1 MPVRPPE
8 HDFRVD
14 NPTLRVQDTERNQKT
29 QLVKNPCPN
38 HEYRPRTKRMGQVA
52 KYCALCIGQLEMA
65 ARWRKIR
72 KAVAT
77 IRCLTRKSSVAAKAA
92 SVPAAKTEWE
102 VSIVRTAGPPTATKG
117 MRLLVVID
125 CSQGRL
131 TVLKSAA

>member
-8 HDFRVD
+8 HAFRVD
-14 NPTLRVQDTERNQKT
+14 NSSSRVQDTERNEKT
-29 QLVKNPCPN
+29 HLVKNPCPN

-52 KYCALCIGQLEMA
+52 KYCALCMDQQEMA
-65 ARWRKIR
+65 ERWKSIR

-77 IRCLTRKSSVAAKAA
+77 IRCFTRKSSVAAKAA

-102 VSIVRTAGPPTATKG
+102 VSIVRTVGPPTATKG

-125 CSQGRL
+125 CSQGR
-131 TVLKSAA
+131 

>member
-1 MPVRPPE
+1 MNVRPPE

-14 NPTLRVQDTERNQKT
+14 NSSSRVQDTVRNEKT
-29 QLVKNPCPN
+29 HLVKNPCPN

-52 KYCALCIGQLEMA
+52 KYCALCIDQQEMA
-65 ARWRKIR
+65 ARWKSIR

-77 IRCLTRKSSVAAKAA
+77 IRCFNRKSSVAAKAA

-102 VSIVRTAGPPTATKG
+102 VSLVRTAGPPTATKG

-131 TVLKSAA
+131 TVFESAA